1 MSEGVASAT
10 AFLVSELLD
19 FAVYTPLRERN
30 WPLAVAASNAVGLVC
45 DSVLFL
51 WLAFGNFDFLRG
63 QIVGKTWVTL
73 AFLPFLI
80 AWRGQWRALVDVP
93 AE

>member
-1 MSEGVASAT
+1 MPRALITGITGQDGRHLAQLLVAKGYDV
-10 AFLVSELLD
+10 F
-19 FAVYTPLRERN
+19 
-30 WPLAVAASNAVGLVC
+30 GLVC

-51 WLAFGNFDFLRG
+51 WLAFGNFDFLWG

-80 AWRGQWRALVDVP
+80 VWRGQWRALVDVP